1 MRAKAAGEVDDGV
14 IRQVRSFNRSVTQR
28 IGALNDEYLA
38 RGRPLGASRVLW
50 EAGPDGTDLRTL
62 RARLDLDSGYLSRL
76 VQTLERDGL
85 VAVAPDAGD
94 KRVRTV
100 RLTDA
105 GRAERELLDRRSD
118 ELASSLLV
126 SLSER
131 QRARLVEAM
140 SVVERLLTAGLV
152 SVDLE
157 DPASPAARS
166 CIESYFAE
174 LDARFDAGFDP
185 GQSISADVDELTE
198 PAGLLLV
205 ARLRG
210 EPIGCGALKL
220 HGRQPAEIKRMW
232 VAPSARSLGVGR
244 RILSEL
250 EERARRRGV
259 GVLHLETNRTLKE
272 AGALYRSAGYREVEA
287 FNDEPYAHHWFE
299 KRLTPPRAGLG
310 TGSARGASR
319 RARRS

>member
-1 MRAKAAGEVDDGV
+1 MSDGTAGQVDAAAT
-14 IRQVRSFNRSVTQR
+14 RQVRAFNRSVTQR

-50 EAGPDGTDLRTL
+50 EIGADGTDLRTL
-62 RARLDLDSGYLSRL
+62 RAALDLDSGYLSRL
-76 VQTLERDGL
+76 VRSLEQDGL
-85 VAVAPDAGD
+85 VAVQPGAGD

-105 GRAERELLDRRSD
+105 GRAERDLLDRRSD

-126 SLSER
+126 SLSDV
-131 QRARLVEAM
+131 QRDRLVEAM
-140 SVVERLLTAGLV
+140 GVVERLLTAGLV
-152 SVDLE
+152 SVDVE
-157 DPASPAARS
+157 DPASTAARF

-174 LDARFDAGFDP
+174 LDTRFDAGFDP
-185 GQSISADVDELTE
+185 GRSISADVDELTE

-220 HGRQPAEIKRMW
+220 HGRGPAEIKRMW
-232 VAPSARSLGVGR
+232 VAPSARGLGVGR

-250 EERARRRGV
+250 EEQARRRGV
-259 GVLHLETNRTLKE
+259 RLVRLETNRTLKE
-272 AGALYRSAGYREVEA
+272 AGGLYRATGYVEVEA

-299 KRLTPPRAGLG
+299 KRLA
-310 TGSARGASR
+310 
-319 RARRS
+319 

>member
-1 MRAKAAGEVDDGV
+1 MSDRAAAQVDDAAT
-14 IRQVRSFNRSVTQR
+14 RQVRAFNRSVTQR

-50 EAGPDGTDLRTL
+50 EIGADGTDLRAL

-85 VAVAPDAGD
+85 VVVHPGAGD

-105 GRAERELLDRRSD
+105 GRAERALLDRRSD
-118 ELASSLLV
+118 ELAASLLV
-126 SLSER
+126 SLSDG
-131 QRARLVEAM
+131 QRDRLVEAM
-140 SVVERLLTAGLV
+140 GVVERLLTAGLV
-152 SVDLE
+152 KVDVE
-157 DPASPAARS
+157 DPASTAARL

-185 GQSISADVDELTE
+185 EQSISADVDELTE

-205 ARLRG
+205 ARLHG

-220 HGRQPAEIKRMW
+220 HGRKPAEIKRMW
-232 VAPSARSLGVGR
+232 VAPSARGLGVGR
-244 RILSEL
+244 RLLSEL
-250 EERARRRGV
+250 EEHARRRDV
-259 GVLHLETNRTLKE
+259 KHVRLETNRTLKE
-272 AGALYRSAGYREVEA
+272 AGALYRSAGYVEVEA

-299 KRLTPPRAGLG
+299 KRL
-310 TGSARGASR
+310 S
-319 RARRS
+319 

>member
-1 MRAKAAGEVDDGV
+1 
-14 IRQVRSFNRSVTQR
+14 
-28 IGALNDEYLA
+28 
-38 RGRPLGASRVLW
+38 VLW
-50 EAGPDGTDLRTL
+50 EIGADGTDLRTL

-76 VQTLERDGL
+76 VRSLEQDGL
-85 VAVAPDAGD
+85 VAGQPGAGD

-105 GRAERELLDRRSD
+105 GRAERDLLDRRSD

-126 SLSER
+126 SLSDP
-131 QRARLVEAM
+131 QRRRLVEAM
-140 SVVERLLTAGLV
+140 AVVERLLTAGLV
-152 SVDLE
+152 SVDVE
-157 DPASPAARS
+157 DPASTAARF

-174 LDARFDAGFDP
+174 LDTRFDAGFDP
-185 GQSISADVDELTE
+185 SQSISADAAELTE

-220 HGRQPAEIKRMW
+220 HGPEPAEIKRMW
-232 VAPSARSLGVGR
+232 VAPSARGLGVGR

-250 EERARRRGV
+250 EEHARRRGAGLV
-259 GVLHLETNRTLKE
+259 RLETNQTLRE
-272 AGALYRSAGYREVEA
+272 AGGLYRSAGYAEVEA

-299 KRLTPPRAGLG
+299 KRLA
-310 TGSARGASR
+310 
-319 RARRS
+319 